1 MIFNY
6 LTRNTTLYKKSN
18 KGYQIYCTET
28 STTPPLLPS
37 SKEETIIIVLNIKK
51 NHTNYLKIDFSN
63 NLLQFLNNLNYQTKT
78 MLNVNFIIFTE
89 KVPPKKTNE
98 KVTEDDISVITKR
111 CILYNEFINSFISSH
126 NVKDFLITCDNFA
139 EILANNDNDKKCLSK
154 TKFKESLNTI
164 KKDLIAN
171 YEKKTALQNN
181 NEILNAQA
189 PAEQEI
195 ITEMISKKQFEELFR
210 NTIKEFHITKSATN
224 DSKKQ
229 KIFTIGT
236 LNMKKIIYCH
246 IQQSDLDFIK
256 QNEKIIYLNVHKAEL
271 QKILKD
277 NINHD
282 I

>member
-18 KGYQIYCTET
+18 KGYQNYCTET
-28 STTPPLLPS
+28 STTPPPLPS
-37 SKEETIIIVLNIKK
+37 SKEETIIIVLNKKK
-51 NHTNYLKIDFSN
+51 NHTNYLKIDFIN
-63 NLLQFLNNLNYQTKT
+63 NLLQFLNNLNYSTKT

-111 CILYNEFINSFISSH
+111 CILYNEFINSFIPSN
-126 NVKDFLITCDNFA
+126 NVKDFLITCDNFS
-139 EILANNDNDKKCLSK
+139 EILANNDDAKKCLSK

-164 KKDLIAN
+164 KKHLIEN

-181 NEILNAQA
+181 HEILNAQT

-210 NTIKEFHITKSATN
+210 NTIKEFHIIKNAIN

-229 KIFTIGT
+229 KIFTIGILT
-236 LNMKKIIYCH
+236 MKKISYCH
-246 IQQSDLDFIK
+246 IKQSDLDFIK
-256 QNEKIIYLNVHKAEL
+256 QNEKIIYLNVHKSEL

-277 NINHD
+277 NIDND
-282 I
+282 T